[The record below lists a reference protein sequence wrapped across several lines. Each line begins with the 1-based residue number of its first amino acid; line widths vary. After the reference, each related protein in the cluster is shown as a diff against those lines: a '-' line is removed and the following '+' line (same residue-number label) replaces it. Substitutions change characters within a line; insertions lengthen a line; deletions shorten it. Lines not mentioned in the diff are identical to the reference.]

1 MAYPE
6 NHRTDALSRGSP
18 PPVALHKC
26 IVESGDV
33 DQHAGNLTNWL
44 QEYDQLGE
52 GVFYGRLEELAFD
65 KLQVFKEH
73 TSRALRQDCN
83 VWPNAL
89 WLGIP
94 ANRQPCRID
103 GQSVQGN
110 QIMCRPG
117 SCDFELVTPECFDIL
132 GIVVD
137 LDLLRGMAAVQGM
150 DVSAC
155 RLTEPRLMLS
165 EATLSGLR
173 YVIERLIHSEL
184 ATAASRLSQDLVM
197 MALLQVLEE
206 QTPCQQNVPSY
217 AHRKAVV
224 DRVKSHLRENGEAP
238 VTMIEL
244 CELTHVSRRT
254 LQYSFESILGISPL
268 RYLRVTR
275 LNRVRRALMAVEE
288 NTITVTQV
296 CAQWGFWHLGQFA
309 RDYKQ
314 LFGECPSETLRRKS
328 PQTEHS
334 I

>member
-1 MAYPE
+1 MAYPA
-6 NHRTDALSRGSP
+6 NPQTDALSRGVP

-33 DQHAGNLTNWL
+33 DQHASNLTNWR
-44 QEYDQLGE
+44 QEYDQLGD
-52 GVFYGRLEELAFD
+52 GLFYGRLEELAFD
-65 KLQVFKEH
+65 RLQVFKEH

-103 GQSVQGN
+103 GQSVQSN

-132 GIVVD
+132 GVVVD
-137 LDLLRGMAAVQGM
+137 LDLLRGMAQVQGIEISTRF
-150 DVSAC
+150 D
-155 RLTEPRLMLS
+155 EPRLMLS
-165 EATLSGLR
+165 ELTLSSLR
-173 YVIERLIHSEL
+173 YVIERLIHSEV
-184 ATAASRLSQDLVM
+184 AMVTSRLSQDLVM

-206 QTPCQQNVPSY
+206 ETPCQQNVPSY

-238 VTMIEL
+238 VTMGEL

-268 RYLRVTR
+268 RFLRVTR
-275 LNRVRRALMAVEE
+275 LNRVRRALLAAQE
-288 NTITVTQV
+288 NTTTVTQV
-296 CAQWGFWHLGQFA
+296 CAHWGFWHLGQFA

-314 LFGECPSETLRRKS
+314 LFGECPSETLRRQ
-328 PQTEHS
+328 PLH
-334 I
+334 